1 MSDSVTL
8 LALFEDID
16 PAANAIEK
24 LHDLGVGDDDMNII
38 SGVPI
43 PGRVLGRPGA
53 ITYVS
58 RIALTGAILGMLFG
72 LSLIYG
78 IPFLYPLHVG
88 GQAVYPVPIGWIITF
103 EMTMLGLM
111 VFAFLGLF
119 VDSGFPSYTPKEYV
133 PEISNGKIAILFKCE
148 GKDKKKFVDTLTKL
162 GAESVKP
169 AEARQL

>member
-111 VFAFLGLF
+111 VFALF
-119 VDSGFPSYTPKEYV
+119 CLFASGGFPSYTPKYYV
-133 PEISNGKIAILFKCE
+133 PEISNGKIAILLKCD
-148 GKDKKKFVDTLTKL
+148 GSNKKKFVDLVTKL
-162 GAESVKP
+162 GRTPVKP
-169 AEARQL
+169 ART